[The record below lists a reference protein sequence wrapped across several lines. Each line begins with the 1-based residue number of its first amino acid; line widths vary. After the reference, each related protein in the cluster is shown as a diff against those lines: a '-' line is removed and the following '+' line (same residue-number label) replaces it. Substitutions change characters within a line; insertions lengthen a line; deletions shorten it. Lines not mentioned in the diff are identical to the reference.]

1 MIGKRVKAAK
11 AAKANS
17 AAGHAGNLVDY
28 ISDNKKGKIMHSG
41 GVGFITTNPA
51 AQKLEMMA
59 LAGSNPL
66 SKNPINHYI
75 LSWREHEKPTTEQL
89 DKAVEITLDEMGMN
103 DHQAIYYAHHDTD
116 NIHVHIVINRIH
128 PDTNKAIE
136 INKGFDLDPLQR
148 AVVKIEHIQGWKP
161 LENARY
167 KVLEN
172 GEIVEADKD
181 PDRQKKPQQ
190 RAADFE
196 NRTGQKSAQRIGIE
210 AVAPLIKQANDWQQI
225 HKQLADIGIQ
235 YRKKGSGAILL
246 VGETAIKASSV
257 DRAASL
263 GTLEK
268 RIGTYEPLIEDLQI
282 AAIDPQPLTA
292 NMPSGWTEYTQL
304 RTNYYTNKS
313 TDVDKFRARWD
324 DQNRQL
330 AQQQQQQ
337 REELLSG
344 RWKGK
349 GAILNALRSTLASEQ
364 KEAKTI
370 VQQQQDLERQN
381 LREKYQPF
389 PSFEEWQ
396 RLRGEPNLAE
406 QWRYRHGEPSPN
418 LVIRVPVQQVE
429 NEQSRDGGMKM

>member
-11 AAKANS
+11 ANN

-51 AQKLEMMA
+51 AQKLEMSA
-59 LAGSNPL
+59 LASSNPL

-75 LSWREHEKPTTEQL
+75 LSWREDEKPTTEQI
-89 DKAVEITLDEMGMN
+89 DQAVQITLDEMGMN
-103 DHQAIYYAHHDTD
+103 EHQAIYSAHHDTN

-128 PDTNKAIE
+128 PDTNKSIE
-136 INKGFDLDPLQR
+136 INKGFDLDPLHR
-148 AVVKIEHIQGWKP
+148 AVVKIEHLQGWKP

-167 KVLEN
+167 KVLED
-172 GEIVEADKD
+172 GEVVEVNAERKQQ
-181 PDRQKKPQQ
+181 RKPQQ

-210 AVAPLIKQANDWQQI
+210 AVAPIVKQANDWQQL
-225 HKQLADIGIQ
+225 HQQLANIGIQ
-235 YRKKGSGAILL
+235 YRKKGSGAVLI
-246 VGETAIKASSV
+246 VGETAIKASSA

-268 RIGTYEPLIEDLQI
+268 RIGTYEPPIEHLQI
-282 AAIDPQPLTA
+282 TAIDPQPLTE
-292 NMPSGWTEYTQL
+292 NMPSGWAEYTQL
-304 RTNYYTNKS
+304 RTSYHTNKS
-313 TDVDKFRARWD
+313 TDADKFRERWD
-324 DQNRQL
+324 DQKRQL
-330 AQQQQQQ
+330 AAQQQQQ

-349 GAILNALRSTLASEQ
+349 GAILNALRSTLASDQ
-364 KEAKTI
+364 KEAKKI
-370 VQQQQDLERQN
+370 LQQQQDLERQN
-381 LREKYQPF
+381 LREKYPPF

-406 QWRYRHGEPSPN
+406 QWRYRHGESSPN
-418 LVIRVPVQQVE
+418 LVVRVPVPQVE
-429 NEQSRDGGMKM
+429 NEQKRGYGMKM